1 MHAPMALQA
10 RKPFC
15 IKEIIKNQGFYMN
28 RQCLVMSPGNQ
39 NHACFTTFSKDKSEN
54 DIYANQNKCI
64 GTFGYVFSKCLI
76 HFRAQNPQKLPFLLR
91 HIYGRHCKIRHKMA
105 RLLEKILI
113 VPSAKD
119 R

>member
-1 MHAPMALQA
+1 MLRHQKK
-10 RKPFC
+10 R
-15 IKEIIKNQGFYMN
+15 
-28 RQCLVMSPGNQ
+28 
-39 NHACFTTFSKDKSEN
+39 NHACFTTFSKEKSEN
-54 DIYANQNKCI
+54 DIYANQTKCI
-64 GTFGYVFSKCLI
+64 GTFGVVFLKLII